1 MSPNKRTIS
10 LYQYARQL
18 LAVSLAA
25 LLIPAAQMNLY
36 AQDPPPQ
43 GAYSPLEAVQLD
55 QLVAPIA
62 LYPDALVAQ
71 ILTASTYPDQ
81 IAEAANWY
89 EANKGLPRA
98 ERANIVN
105 GMNWDP
111 SVKAVT
117 AFPAI
122 LNNLARNNSWASQ
135 LGNAYYNQP
144 ADVMNAVQAMRFQA
158 QQSGTLVSTPQ
169 QRVYAENGEIMI
181 APVNP
186 ALVYVPYY
194 NPWGIW
200 GPMFV
205 AYPGYYMFPPPPGL
219 VLGLGIG
226 FGVGIGIGLFAHY
239 GWGWGAWGAN
249 WHGGGVFYN
258 HAAYYSRSVTVYNHG
273 HFGGYNRGV
282 FEHAGRGVPGGFHA
296 AATRASFGHAEG
308 ARAAAPHAAAPRAAA
323 PRAAEHSAPA
333 GRPASAAHSA
343 PGGHPASAAHAAPA
357 AHAASPS
364 HAPAAHAAAAK
375 PANAGH
381 ASAGKAAPAA
391 HAAHGESGGHKK

>member
-1 MSPNKRTIS
+1 MSSKTTIS
-10 LYQYARQL
+10 AYRCARQL
-18 LAVSLAA
+18 MALTLAG
-25 LLIPAAQMNLY
+25 LLIPAAQMNLS
-36 AQDPPPQ
+36 AQEPPPQ

-81 IAEAANWY
+81 IGEASNWY

-122 LNNLARNNSWASQ
+122 LNNLARNTAWASQ

-200 GPMFV
+200 GPLFV
-205 AYPGYYMFPPPPGL
+205 AYPGYYLFPPPPGL

-249 WHGGGVFYN
+249 WHGGGVFY
-258 HAAYYSRSVTVYNHG
+258 HHGAYFSHSATVFNHG

-296 AATRASFGHAEG
+296 AATRANFGHAEA
-308 ARAAAPHAAAPRAAA
+308 ARAGAAHGAAEHGAASHAAASHAAA
-323 PRAAEHSAPA
+323 GHAAPGAHAAA
-333 GRPASAAHSA
+333 GAHAASA
-343 PGGHPASAAHAAPA
+343 GHAAPA
-357 AHAASPS
+357 SHAAAPS

-375 PANAGH
+375 PATAGH
-381 ASAGKAAPAA
+381 ASGGKAAPAA
-391 HAAHGESGGHKK
+391 HAAAHGEGGGHKK